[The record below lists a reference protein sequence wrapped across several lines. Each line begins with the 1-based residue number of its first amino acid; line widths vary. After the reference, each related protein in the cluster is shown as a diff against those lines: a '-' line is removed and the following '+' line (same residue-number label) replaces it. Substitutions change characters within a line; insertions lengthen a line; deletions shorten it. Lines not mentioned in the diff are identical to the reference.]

1 MSDKTLF
8 ENEALIYSVINKYIK
23 YFDKDDLYQVGVL
36 GLINAYKNY
45 KDDKN
50 TKFSSYAYFYI
61 LGEVKKYIRESNTFK
76 ISKELTKINISIEKA
91 KIVLSQKL
99 QREPNDFEIALFLEI
114 DEKQVEE
121 AKMANQL
128 VNSLDEENEDE
139 NCLYNKVSVF
149 EKEYESDILDLRIEL
164 ERLDDFSKK
173 LIDERYI
180 NDKSQ
185 SETSSILGIT
195 QVQVSRKEKEI
206 LSMLRTRLM

>member
-8 ENEALIYSVINKYIK
+8 ENEALIYSVINKYIR
-23 YFDKDDLYQVGVL
+23 YFDKEDLYQVGVL

-61 LGEVKKYIRESNTFK
+61 LGEVKKYIRESNIFK
-76 ISKELTKINISIEKA
+76 ISKELTKINILIEKA